1 MDYVIENRGD
11 ILDGFLMTLR
21 LTLVSGVL
29 SMLIGTVLAIMRV
42 GPIPPLRWAGALYV
56 TVVRNTPLTLVFV
69 FTTFGLPRMEIRL
82 EFVTFAIIALT
93 VYTSAFVCEAVRS
106 GVASVAPGEIEAARS
121 VGLTFGATM
130 RLVVLPQAL
139 RNVIAPLGN
148 VFNALLKNTSVAVAF
163 SVAEA
168 NAILRRLQN
177 SNGAATWPLLFTT
190 AFGYIVL
197 AAVLF
202 GIVRLLERRAAT

>member
-1 MDYVIENRGD
+1 
-11 ILDGFLMTLR
+11 
-21 LTLVSGVL
+21 
-29 SMLIGTVLAIMRV
+29 
-42 GPIPPLRWAGALYV
+42 
-56 TVVRNTPLTLVFV
+56 
-69 FTTFGLPRMEIRL
+69 MEIRL

>member
-1 MDYVIENRGD
+1 MDYVIDHRGD
-11 ILDGFLMTLR
+11 IFDGFLMTLR
-21 LTLVSGVL
+21 LTLVAGVL
-29 SMLIGTVLAIMRV
+29 SMLIGTVLAVMRV
-42 GPIPPLRWAGALYV
+42 GPIPPLRWAGAAYV
-56 TVVRNTPLTLVFV
+56 TIVRNTPLTLVFV
-69 FTTFGLPRMEIRL
+69 FTTFGLPRMDVRL

-139 RNVIAPLGN
+139 KNVIAPLGN

-168 NAILRRLQN
+168 NAVLRRLQN
-177 SNGAATWPLLFTT
+177 ANGAATWPLLFTT

-202 GIVRLLERRAAT
+202 GIVRLLERRLA

>member
-29 SMLIGTVLAIMRV
+29 SMLIGTALAIMRV

-56 TVVRNTPLTLVFV
+56 TAVRNTPLTLVFV